1 MSFYKRH
8 MFICTNLRADGVC
21 CQHYAAE
28 EKRSQVKQYVKALG
42 LSGQGKIRINSAGCL
57 DRCDE
62 GPVAV
67 VYPDQIWYCYQ
78 SLEDL
83 KEIVNNHLV
92 NGIIVERLKI

>member
-21 CQHYAAE
+21 CQHYAAK
-28 EKRSQVKQYVKALG
+28 EKRSQVKQYAKALG
-42 LSGQGKIRINSAGCL
+42 LNGQGKIRINSAGCL

-67 VYPDQIWYCYQ
+67 VYPEQTWYRYE

-92 NGIIVERLKI
+92 NGIIVERLRI